1 VRRNGIGTGRTP
13 KTAPERDKRE
23 TKRHPIALKRV
34 LRHALNIG
42 MVSVEEL
49 EE

>member
-34 LRHALNIG
+34 LRHALYTNLNTIEPLG
-42 MVSVEEL
+42 F
-49 EE
+49 

>member
-23 TKRHPIALKRV
+23 AKRHPIALKRV
-34 LRHALNIG
+34 LRHALYRMG
-42 MVSVEEL
+42 TRGTSEK
-49 EE
+49 